1 MHHGAISD
9 IAAYDSHAFPQTR
22 INLVK
27 PAMPIH
33 ARIER
38 KRSHGGTFTDELFR
52 KMRANKTIGTG
63 DENVL
68 SGKGHAIARCDRS
81 SFICDHSEGQARL
94 TDAG

>member
-1 MHHGAISD
+1 
-9 IAAYDSHAFPQTR
+9 
-22 INLVK
+22 
-27 PAMPIH
+27 
-33 ARIER
+33 
-38 KRSHGGTFTDELFR
+38 
-52 KMRANKTIGTG
+52 MRANKTIGTG